1 MPAHGLSIREEVTG
15 GDKAVIFFLDGQ
27 LDTHSFEDLNEAIQG
42 HLDNGRFSLLFDL
55 TGVDYV
61 SSTCMGVF
69 LSALSA
75 CAQNGGQIIVLNAA
89 PKVRVVF
96 ELFGL
101 TDMFTLTSD
110 RQAALAQLNAAVGG

>member
-27 LDTHSFEDLNEAIQG
+27 LDTHSFEDLNETIQG
-42 HLDNGRFSLLFDL
+42 HLDNGRFGLLFDL

-75 CAQNGGQIIVLNAA
+75 CTQNGGQIIVLNAA

-101 TDMFTLTSD
+101 TDMFMLTSD